1 MNTRF
6 KRIARGAL
14 ITAVAAA
21 SLAAPSHPR
30 AAELLADA
38 HEIPAFVLQRV
49 DLATAA
55 SATATVPTP
64 RESR

>member
-6 KRIARGAL
+6 KCAARAAL
-14 ITAVAAA
+14 IAAAAIA
-21 SLAAPSHPR
+21 SLAAPAHLH
-30 AAELLADA
+30 AAELLSDA

-55 SATATVPTP
+55 SVTAPVSTS

>member
-6 KRIARGAL
+6 KRVARGVL
-14 ITAVAAA
+14 IAAVAAA

-30 AAELLADA
+30 AAELLSDA

-49 DLATAA
+49 DLATVV
-55 SATATVPTP
+55 SATAHVSTP

>member
-1 MNTRF
+1 MNTRS
-6 KRIARGAL
+6 KCVARGAL
-14 ITAVAAA
+14 IAAAVA
-21 SLAAPSHPR
+21 SLAVPAHPR
-30 AAELLADA
+30 AAELLSDA

-55 SATATVPTP
+55 SVTAPVSAP